1 MAKKKVE
8 TGVTELIVPIKWH
21 TPDTIIAR
29 FASNMTIQPLEYEFK
44 VSFFETKPEIRTD
57 LKAPLP
63 TEVRA
68 DCVASV
74 IINVAKMPAF
84 IKALQKQ
91 MDLYNEK
98 HQSTEPQPKD

>member
-1 MAKKKVE
+1 MAKKKVQ
-8 TGVTELIVPIKWH
+8 TSVTEIIVPIKWH
-21 TPDTIIAR
+21 VPDTIITR

-57 LKAPLP
+57 SNAPLP

-74 IINVAKMPAF
+74 IINIAKMPGF
-84 IKALQKQ
+84 IAALQKQ
-91 MDLYNEK
+91 MDAYTAK
-98 HQSTEPQPKD
+98 HPTEPQTK